1 MIELTTLSACKPH
14 DEVFSLFRQ
23 DASIPDEHRDAVL
36 RMHLKSAMIA
46 IQEVANRSLLKSVL
60 RLTVSER
67 EDNAPVRLY
76 QSPET
81 ILSVTDGH
89 GNAIGYT
96 MQGLWLTPDRYT
108 PTVIVSYE
116 TAVDEG
122 ALDALASAVSRYAVA
137 LYDHEDIS
145 VLNAIKAS
153 CV

>member
-1 MIELTTLSACKPH
+1 MIELTTLSACTPH
-14 DEVFSLFRQ
+14 DGVFSLFRQ

-67 EDNAPVRLY
+67 EDNDPVRLY
-76 QSPET
+76 QSPAT
-81 ILSVTDGH
+81 IVSVTDG
-89 GNAIGYT
+89 NDAALGYT
-96 MQGLWLTPDRYT
+96 MQGPWLTPDCYT
-108 PTVIVSYE
+108 STVIVTYE
-116 TAVDEG
+116 TAVEEG

-137 LYDHEDIS
+137 LYDHEDVS
-145 VLNAIKAS
+145 VLNSIKAS

>member
-46 IQEVANRSLLKSVL
+46 IQEVADRSLLKSVL

-67 EDNAPVRLY
+67 EDNDPVRLY

-81 ILSVTDGH
+81 IVSVTDGS
-89 GNAIGYT
+89 GAPLGYT
-96 MQGLWLTPDRYT
+96 RQGPWLTPDRYT
-108 PTVIVSYE
+108 STVIVTYE
-116 TAVDEG
+116 TAVEEG
-122 ALDALASAVSRYAVA
+122 TLDALASAVSRYAVA
-137 LYDHEDIS
+137 LYDHEDVS
-145 VLNAIKAS
+145 VLNSIKAS

>member
-1 MIELTTLSACKPH
+1 MIELTTLSVCKPH

-36 RMHLKSAMIA
+36 RMHLKSAMIT
-46 IQEVANRSLLKSVL
+46 IQEVADRTLLKSVL

-67 EDNAPVRLY
+67 EDNDPVRLY

-81 ILSVTDGH
+81 IVSVTDGS
-89 GNAIGYT
+89 GAPLGYT
-96 MQGLWLTPDRYT
+96 RQGPWLTPDRYT
-108 PTVIVSYE
+108 STVIVTYE
-116 TAVDEG
+116 TAVEEG

>member
-1 MIELTTLSACKPH
+1 MIELTTLSVCKPH

-67 EDNAPVRLY
+67 EDNDPVRLY
-76 QSPET
+76 QSPAT
-81 ILSVTDGH
+81 IVSVTDGS
-89 GNAIGYT
+89 GAPLGYT
-96 MQGLWLTPDRYT
+96 RQGPWLTPDRYT
-108 PTVIVSYE
+108 STVIVTYE
-116 TAVDEG
+116 TAVEEG